1 MTLKVTTWSLH
12 CDLRK
17 EALNQFMDEAEDYLL
32 ATVGIPMDNYGRV
45 RMDLVEP
52 SAGSRC
58 HEHESGTY
66 DAPRG
71 TGVRLFQHYSG
82 VEWIKR
88 TY

>member
-1 MTLKVTTWSLH
+1 MTLKVTTWHIEQKDLVDTGDTD
-12 CDLRK
+12 DLRK
-17 EALNQFMDEAEDYLL
+17 EALDQLMDEAEDYLL
-32 ATVGIPMDNYGRV
+32 ATVGIPMDNHGRV

-58 HEHESGTY
+58 HEHESRKY

-71 TGVRLFQHYSG
+71 TGFRSY
-82 VEWIKR
+82 